1 MKRSMTRH
9 AITAGLFAA
18 LLLALFRDGCEG
30 NCTSSLSCEDSDFD
44 CMYSD
49 CDPMSMTEEATCE
62 ESWKGDSWC
71 DEINNNPSCDYDEG
85 DCCECSCASS
95 SSAGYSCGENGFN
108 CRDTTCLDLSLV
120 AEFPDCTGDY
130 LTVGDGSCS
139 EANNNDLCGYDGGD
153 CCVCSCQGVNCM
165 RTSFECLDPSAN
177 EELHDCEPSPQLALP
192 CTADAQQT
200 WVVESSTQAQ
210 ALAAAVNCSGGL
222 FEVEWR
228 GRVVVGEPFYV
239 VDGTVLTISG
249 ADSSAVVEG
258 NASTRMFTV
267 VNADLYLSHV
277 NVSYGSS
284 TTGGAIA
291 AARSSLTLNGT
302 NFVGNTAS
310 AYGGAIYVSDGS
322 SVYCVGSTFSG
333 NEAGIDGGAMYV
345 TGSSVVS
352 GGGTWVNNT
361 AGDSGGAL
369 RIQSGSSASWG
380 EESMFGNN
388 TAGRA
393 GGAVSIDNG
402 SGVSWSGPNDL
413 FSNSAGLFGGALS
426 STHGS
431 SASWS
436 DLTTHANNWVGDLG
450 YGGAL
455 YLCNGSMASFSAQ
468 TAFLGNEAGYNGG
481 AVFVDEGSA
490 ASWRGEA
497 MILFER
503 NRAGRFG
510 GALAVSARSRVSC
523 TTETTST
530 FFDNSAFD
538 GGGAILVEL
547 DSSLS
552 FGGNTSFESN
562 RALGDLN
569 TEIGWGGALHVD
581 GSNASSSG
589 RVKFT
594 GNSARYGGAL
604 YVLHGSVGWS
614 GETILAENDASVS
627 GGAVFSGFS
636 AMSWFGDTQ
645 MLNNSAGTGGALY
658 LSSSVAMWDGNT
670 TMTEN
675 RVTGVAAAG
684 GIVCAVFASTIYWS
698 GGLTRFIGGSSSF
711 VGGALYVSGSEVT
724 WSGGTEFSGNT
735 ALLGGAIYMLNG
747 TSVGWTEHT
756 EFTSNRALAEG
767 GAVMSP
773 SYDSEYNSLESSLVI
788 NGTTSFFNNTCG
800 ENGGS
805 LALFDGC
812 SLDINTADVSFT
824 GNSAGVAGG
833 AVFVSGA
840 GIGPTFSDVSFISNF
855 AQVGGAASVFGSGN
869 DRGMLSPII
878 PTKFDRCR
886 FIDNV
891 ATASGGAVDSAAG
904 QDIVVNSIFKGNS
917 AEVGGALRLAGT
929 AFVENC
935 SFVENVSGHQEGA
948 AVSNIGLVSTMANS
962 SFTGNGFTCGAD
974 LFLEY
979 DATDNGTFEAVC
991 DGCRVA
997 CDGCSFD
1004 EPPAVPTCS
1013 DVMDHGTSTGGNVT
1027 LETLSIDPGYWRA
1040 TSSSK
1045 EILPCYNADACLG
1058 GVTGTAGYCLESYE
1072 GPYCSICSD
1081 GYASN
1086 LGYSCSKCFSRS
1098 GGIVFALGMAVLAL
1112 FVAVVVITY
1121 IMSGEAG
1128 ERRMYVFERLG
1139 WYVPLQS
1146 VKIVIVSWQILTQFA
1161 SAANVV
1167 YPGVY
1172 QQFLDGLKVFGFD
1185 LGWLL
1190 SAGCV
1195 LDIDF
1200 HGRLLAAT
1208 IGPIFAVLL
1217 LAGTYAAATRIN
1229 READE
1234 KLQIIWDK
1242 HVFVFLLLTF
1252 LVYSSVSSTVFKTFA
1267 CDELEDGKNYLRTD
1281 YRIECDS
1288 SKHKVFQVYA
1298 GFMILLYPLGIPMLY
1313 SIMLFRDREVLK
1325 KDKADRDDSARVKS
1339 TSELWQPYKPSV
1351 FYYEVIECGR
1361 RILLTGIVVF
1371 IYPNTAAQLAI
1382 TLMMA
1387 FFFALLSE
1395 AISPY
1400 SSRWETWVNRMC
1412 HVVVAVSM
1420 YVALLLKVD
1429 VSDER
1434 ADSQSVFEAVLVTVH
1449 ACMILSV
1456 VVETFVVAGL
1466 WTRRLREDVPAR
1478 FRRGKFLFRGG
1489 V

>member
-1 MKRSMTRH
+1 
-9 AITAGLFAA
+9 
-18 LLLALFRDGCEG
+18 
-30 NCTSSLSCEDSDFD
+30 
-44 CMYSD
+44 
-49 CDPMSMTEEATCE
+49 
-62 ESWKGDSWC
+62 
-71 DEINNNPSCDYDEG
+71 
-85 DCCECSCASS
+85 
-95 SSAGYSCGENGFN
+95 
-108 CRDTTCLDLSLV
+108 
-120 AEFPDCTGDY
+120 
-130 LTVGDGSCS
+130 
-139 EANNNDLCGYDGGD
+139 
-153 CCVCSCQGVNCM
+153 
-165 RTSFECLDPSAN
+165 
-177 EELHDCEPSPQLALP
+177 
-192 CTADAQQT
+192 
-200 WVVESSTQAQ
+200 
-210 ALAAAVNCSGGL
+210 
-222 FEVEWR
+222 
-228 GRVVVGEPFYV
+228 
-239 VDGTVLTISG
+239 
-249 ADSSAVVEG
+249 
-258 NASTRMFTV
+258 
-267 VNADLYLSHV
+267 
-277 NVSYGSS
+277 
-284 TTGGAIA
+284 
-291 AARSSLTLNGT
+291 
-302 NFVGNTAS
+302 
-310 AYGGAIYVSDGS
+310 
-322 SVYCVGSTFSG
+322 
-333 NEAGIDGGAMYV
+333 
-345 TGSSVVS
+345 
-352 GGGTWVNNT
+352 
-361 AGDSGGAL
+361 
-369 RIQSGSSASWG
+369 
-380 EESMFGNN
+380 
-388 TAGRA
+388 
-393 GGAVSIDNG
+393 
-402 SGVSWSGPNDL
+402 
-413 FSNSAGLFGGALS
+413 
-426 STHGS
+426 
-431 SASWS
+431 
-436 DLTTHANNWVGDLG
+436 
-450 YGGAL
+450 
-455 YLCNGSMASFSAQ
+455 
-468 TAFLGNEAGYNGG
+468 EAGYNGG
-481 AVFVDEGSA
+481 AVFVNEGSA
-490 ASWRGEA
+490 ASWSGEA
-497 MILFER
+497 MSVFEG

-510 GALAVSARSRVSC
+510 GALAVSVRSRISC

-530 FFDNSAFD
+530 FFDNSATD

-552 FGGNTSFESN
+552 LGGNTSFEGN
-562 RALGDLN
+562 RALADS
-569 TEIGWGGALHVD
+569 TEEIGWGGALHVD
-581 GSNASSSG
+581 GSNASFSG

-594 GNSARYGGAL
+594 GNSAQDGGAL
-604 YVLHGSVGWS
+604 YVLNGSVEWS
-614 GETILAENDASVS
+614 GEIILAGNSASES

-636 AMSWFGDTQ
+636 AVSWFGDTQ
-645 MLNNSAGTGGALY
+645 MFNNSAETGGALF
-658 LSSSVAMWDGNT
+658 LSSSVAIWDGNT

-684 GIVCAVFASTIYWS
+684 GIICAVLASTIYWS
-698 GGLTRFIGGSSSF
+698 GGLTRFIGSSSSF

-735 ALLGGAIYMLNG
+735 AFLGGAVYMLNG

-756 EFTSNRALAEG
+756 EFTSNRALTEG

-773 SYDSEYNSLESSLVI
+773 SFDSTYNPLQSSLAI
-788 NGTTSFFNNTCG
+788 NGTTTFFNNTCG
-800 ENGGS
+800 ENGGG
-805 LALFDGC
+805 LALFGAC
-812 SLDINTADVSFT
+812 SLGINTVDVSFT
-824 GNSAGVAGG
+824 ENSAGVAGG

-855 AQVGGAASVFGSGN
+855 AQVGGAASIFGSGN
-869 DRGMLSPII
+869 ERGILIPIV
-878 PTKFDRCR
+878 PTKFNRCR

-904 QDIVVNSIFKGNS
+904 QDNVTNSVFKGNS

-929 AFVENC
+929 TFVGNC
-935 SFVENVSGHQEGA
+935 SFVENVSGHEEGA
-948 AVSNIGLVSTMANS
+948 AVSNIGIVSTMVNS
-962 SFTGNGFTCGAD
+962 SFIGNGFTCGPD
-974 LFLEY
+974 QFLEY
-979 DATDNGTFEAVC
+979 DTSDNDTFEAVC

-1004 EPPAVPTCS
+1004 EQPAVPTCS

-1040 TSSSK
+1040 TPSSK

-1058 GVTGTAGYCLESYE
+1058 GVTDAAGYCLESYE

-1086 LGYSCSKCFSRS
+1086 LGYTCSKCFSRS
-1098 GGIVFALGMAVLAL
+1098 GGIVFAVGMAVLAV
-1112 FVAVVVITY
+1112 FVAVVVIMY

-1128 ERRMYVFERLG
+1128 ERRIYVLERLG

-1146 VKIVIVSWQILTQFA
+1146 VKIVVVSWQIVTQFA

-1195 LDIDF
+1195 LDMDF

-1208 IGPIFAVLL
+1208 IGPILAVLL
-1217 LAGTYAAATRIN
+1217 LAGTYAAATHVN
-1229 READE
+1229 REANE
-1234 KLQIIWDK
+1234 KLRIIWDK

-1252 LVYSSVSSTVFKTFA
+1252 LVYSSVSSTLFKTFA
-1267 CDELEDGKNYLRTD
+1267 CDELEDGINYLRTD

-1298 GFMILLYPLGIPMLY
+1298 GFMILLYPLGIPVLY
-1313 SIMLFRDREVLK
+1313 SILLFRDREVLK
-1325 KDKADRDDSARVKS
+1325 KDKDDRDDSARVKS

-1400 SSRWETWVNRMC
+1400 SSRWETWVNRMG
-1412 HVVVAVSM
+1412 HVVVAVSV

-1466 WTRRLREDVPAR
+1466 WRRRLREDVPAR